1 MVILAADAGG
11 LLSFIIKTIGVLIIA
26 MGIILTVLGLVH
38 YAAANSEGDG
48 PAKQKAM
55 MQMAAGVMLIVLSGI
70 LATNSTTFANSIT
83 TSI

>member
-38 YAAANSEGDG
+38 YAAANSDG